1 MVSQTNEQ
9 ALEASIEKAL
19 SGISREA
26 LIDQVGNNDAI
37 ALAKAAQYR
46 TAAGH
51 GYQLGWSSDYDR
63 EFAIDRE
70 KFWGFLNATQADE
83 LAKLKDQPNWQRLVL
98 EHLNKR
104 IKKHG
109 ILKTLKNGLSIN
121 DAHLTLLYS
130 APYNDINPEVADN
143 FERNVFSV
151 TRQLYY
157 SQANPNLSIDMAL
170 FINGLAIATLELKN
184 AWTSQT
190 TYHAMKQYREDRDP
204 NDPLLQFGRC
214 LVHFAVDTDEVYM
227 TTCLAGKKTVF
238 LPFNKGYN
246 HGKGNPP
253 NPGGHRTAYLW
264 QEILTR

>member
-104 IKKHG
+104 IKKVPRRF
-109 ILKTLKNGLSIN
+109 KWNSSKNLCQ
-121 DAHLTLLYS
+121 YS
-130 APYNDINPEVADN
+130 AKYWHEEKTWTATRYCYWDWG
-143 FERNVFSV
+143 FS
-151 TRQLYY
+151 
-157 SQANPNLSIDMAL
+157 
-170 FINGLAIATLELKN
+170 
-184 AWTSQT
+184 
-190 TYHAMKQYREDRDP
+190 
-204 NDPLLQFGRC
+204 
-214 LVHFAVDTDEVYM
+214 
-227 TTCLAGKKTVF
+227 
-238 LPFNKGYN
+238 LP
-246 HGKGNPP
+246 GN
-253 NPGGHRTAYLW
+253 
-264 QEILTR
+264 